1 MSHIL
6 VFYKNAESADPT
18 PGRILEVL
26 DTLPHTHRTGDTGE
40 YHIAYE
46 NRNTGVEF
54 FLEYVDPSQAV
65 EAEAEIRH
73 YHGLAPAGLTVR
85 VDYLRPSFF
94 GMETMPWVD
103 HIRRELD
110 LLILDP
116 QSEGGSAS
124 GPAAYSVDTL
134 IRTWDAG
141 NSRAT
146 STLRSQEGIEMAV
159 ASRAVL
165 QAWWRYI
172 MAFPDLEAHY
182 DGGVAIPV
190 PKLMQTVRGK
200 VTILATWRLFEATA
214 LPRNVGT
221 LFLERQRRRFG
232 LLDIRESGTVKAE
245 KFLPLVRSGLLPRDE
260 PHPHL
265 LFVPERMLLSEEKA
279 AMRIRLDT
287 RSVLE
292 PVLATRLT
300 DVEPDRESK
309 A

>member
-1 MSHIL
+1 LSHIL
-6 VFYKNAESADPT
+6 VFYKHAGSADST

-26 DTLPHTHRTGDTGE
+26 DTLPYTCRTGDIGE
-40 YHIAYE
+40 YNIAYE

-54 FLEYVDPSQAV
+54 FLEYVDPMKATEV
-65 EAEAEIRH
+65 EAETRH
-73 YHGLAPAGLTVR
+73 YQGLEPAGLTAR

-94 GMETMPWVD
+94 GLETLPWVD

-159 ASRAVL
+159 APRAVL
-165 QAWWRYI
+165 QAWWHYI
-172 MAFPDLEAHY
+172 TAFPDLEAHY
-182 DGGVAIPV
+182 HGGVAIPV
-190 PKLMQTVRGK
+190 PKLMKTGRGQ
-200 VTILATWRLFEATA
+200 VTILANWRLSETTV
-214 LPRNVGT
+214 LPREVGT
-221 LFLERQRRRFG
+221 LFLERRRRRFG
-232 LLDIRESGTVKAE
+232 LLDILESGTVRAE
-245 KFLPLVRSGLLPRDE
+245 KLLPLVRSGLFPREE

-265 LFVPERMLLSEEKA
+265 LYIPERILLSEEKA

-287 RSVLE
+287 RTVLD

-300 DVEPDRESK
+300 DVESDRGSK